1 VPIYRWM
8 FIFFFFIGAVLPLRA
23 VWTFGDVALGLMTLP
38 NLIAVL
44 ALTGTVVVATKQYM
58 SREHKPYK

>member
-1 VPIYRWM
+1 VYKRQ
-8 FIFFFFIGAVLPLRA
+8 

-44 ALTGTVVVATKQYM
+44 ALTGTVVVATREYM